1 MTGTIINMIAVILG
15 TILGLLFGSRLPE
28 RVRDGVLAALGL
40 FTLVLGIRMFL
51 ETSNALI
58 VLAALLAGV
67 ILGEWL
73 RIEDRIEALGNQLKN
88 SFSRSFKNQ
97 DLSRFVE
104 GFLAAS
110 ILFCVGP
117 MAILGSIQDGLTG
130 DFSLLATKSVMDG
143 FAALAFSSIMG
154 IGVAFS
160 SLVILIFQGGLSLL
174 AFQVQNFFTPEMI
187 AEMSAAGGVI
197 LIGIA
202 ISNILNIRKIR
213 TGSFL
218 PALLL
223 APLFVYLLNL
233 FTGS

>member
-1 MTGTIINMIAVILG
+1 MIAVILG

>member
-1 MTGTIINMIAVILG
+1 
-15 TILGLLFGSRLPE
+15 
-28 RVRDGVLAALGL
+28 
-40 FTLVLGIRMFL
+40 
-51 ETSNALI
+51 
-58 VLAALLAGV
+58 
-67 ILGEWL
+67 
-73 RIEDRIEALGNQLKN
+73 
-88 SFSRSFKNQ
+88 
-97 DLSRFVE
+97 
-104 GFLAAS
+104 
-110 ILFCVGP
+110 

-143 FAALAFSSIMG
+143 FAALAFASIMG

-160 SLVILIFQGGLSLL
+160 TLVILVFQGGLSLL
-174 AFQVQNFFTPEMI
+174 AFQVQNLFTPEMI

-202 ISNILNIRKIR
+202 ISNVLNIRKIR